1 MSFMSGAKVP
11 KPPAPP
17 VTTDPNV
24 QADQLRQRQRA
35 LLAKGRQAM
44 LLTSQPTP
52 LGVVGTPGAGVRA
65 AA

>member
-1 MSFMSGAKVP
+1 MSFMSSAKIP

-24 QADQLRQRQRA
+24 QQQQLDQRRRA
-35 LLAKGRQAM
+35 LLAQGRRAM

-52 LGVVGTPGAGVRA
+52 LGTVGTPGAGVRA